1 MPNMD
6 KKTGDKAETQM
17 RRRPMRR
24 RKKVCI
30 FCADQSRDMYLSV
43 VRFFL
48 EESQV
53 TVQSIREHLQ

>member
-24 RKKVCI
+24 RKNVCI
-30 FCADQSRDMYLSV
+30 FCADQSKAIDYKDVNLLKRYVSV
-43 VRFFL
+43 RGKIL
-48 EESQV
+48 P
-53 TVQSIREHLQ
+53 

>member
-30 FCADQSRDMYLSV
+30 FCADENKAIDYKDVNL
-43 VRFFL
+43 L
-48 EESQV
+48 K
-53 TVQSIREHLQ
+53 

>member
-30 FCADQSRDMYLSV
+30 F
-43 VRFFL
+43 
-48 EESQV
+48 
-53 TVQSIREHLQ
+53 